1 MLTSQICLLHAASLP
16 IGSCTTFYTSSVR
29 VLAGKLAAAIK
40 SIKVCLPLG
49 SGIPLLVVCP

>member
-16 IGSCTTFYTSSVR
+16 IDSCTAFYTSGVR

-49 SGIPLLVVCP
+49 SEILFLVVCP